1 MQTFGGTAYIN
12 QWVGALNVANP
23 PSWAKP
29 NHVHN
34 WFGRLRAMLIAG
46 QLRRPLLLVRGD
58 GPPPYRSTEIRHAAL
73 DNAERSKLGAAFHM
87 RNGGLFHD

>member
-46 QLRRPLLLVRGD
+46 PAAPPPLVGEGRRSA
-58 GPPPYRSTEIRHAAL
+58 PYRSTEIRHAAL
-73 DNAERSKLGAAFHM
+73 DNAERSKLAAAFRM
-87 RNGGLFHD
+87 